1 MSRFPFDA
9 VLFDCDGVLVDS
21 EPLVARVLSEMLT
34 ARGWPLTPAQAGEV
48 FLGQSVAHLAGLIAE
63 RTGKPFTEEWL
74 EEFRQQRNQ
83 ALERDLEAIQGAPE
97 AVRAIAAATG
107 GRIACASGADLHKVK
122 LQLGKVGILDAF
134 GAHVF
139 SGQDMPRTKP
149 HPDVYLAAAAA
160 LGVDPTRCAV
170 IEDTVTGATAGV
182 AAGATVFGFS
192 EGGPHHSTP
201 EALRAVG
208 AKVIFQRMDQLP
220 GLLAAYAVDA
230 VA

>member
-34 ARGWPLTPAQAGEV
+34 ERGWPLTPAQAGEV
-48 FLGQSVAHLAGLIAE
+48 FLGQSVAHLAGLIEE

-74 EEFRQQRNQ
+74 EEFRQQRNR
-83 ALERDLEAIQGAPE
+83 ALERDLVAIQGAPE
-97 AVRAIAAATG
+97 AVRAIGAATG

-139 SGQDMPRTKP
+139 SGR
-149 HPDVYLAAAAA
+149 HAAHQAASGC
-160 LGVDPTRCAV
+160 LSGRRRS
-170 IEDTVTGATAGV
+170 AGR
-182 AAGATVFGFS
+182 G
-192 EGGPHHSTP
+192 P
-201 EALRAVG
+201 EALRG
-208 AKVIFQRMDQLP
+208 DRGYRDRCNGWRGSRSHRIRLQ
-220 GLLAAYAVDA
+220 
-230 VA
+230 

>member
-63 RTGKPFTEEWL
+63 RTGKPFTQQWL
-74 EEFRQQRNQ
+74 EDFRQQRNR
-83 ALERDLEAIQGAPE
+83 ALEQDLEAIRGAPG

-122 LQLGKVGILDAF
+122 LQLDKVGLLDVF
-134 GAHVF
+134 GANVF
-139 SGQDMPRTKP
+139 SGQDLPRTKP

-208 AKVIFQRMDQLP
+208 ARVIFQRMEDLP
-220 GLLAAYAVDA
+220 GLLAAFAADA